1 MNKSTSYKQRCS
13 NLPTPMDQIDAT
25 LIARLG
31 GKCYTSRQHLSLLNF
46 KKFDLIHSLMWA
58 DYPCGP
64 PLLFPSLSIDCH
76 GLTPKCG
83 ERRRCHLALPQRHSK
98 SCLLNKRLELYEGQ
112 INRLY
117 SLFARTQ
124 PDRLALN
131 SQHSCHA
138 MRE

>member
-1 MNKSTSYKQRCS
+1 
-13 NLPTPMDQIDAT
+13 
-25 LIARLG
+25 
-31 GKCYTSRQHLSLLNF
+31 
-46 KKFDLIHSLMWA
+46 MWA
-58 DYPCGP
+58 HYPCGH
-64 PLLFPSLSIDCH
+64 PLLFPNLPIDRH

-117 SLFARTQ
+117 SLFARTL

-131 SQHSCHA
+131 FQHDCHS
-138 MRE
+138 MVE

>member
-13 NLPTPMDQIDAT
+13 NLPTPIDQIDAT

-31 GKCYTSRQHLSLLNF
+31 RKCYTSRQHLSLLHF
-46 KKFDLIHSLMWA
+46 KKFDLIHSRMWA
-58 DYPCGP
+58 DYPCGH
-64 PLLFPSLSIDCH
+64 PLLFSSLPIDRH

-83 ERRRCHLALPQRHSK
+83 ERRPCHPAFSQRHFK
-98 SCLLNKRLELYEGQ
+98 SGLLNKRLELYEGQ

-117 SLFARTQ
+117 SLFARKL
-124 PDRLALN
+124 PDRLPLN
-131 SQHSCHA
+131 SQLSCHA

>member
-1 MNKSTSYKQRCS
+1 MNKSTSYKQRS
-13 NLPTPMDQIDAT
+13 PNLPILIDQIDAT

-46 KKFDLIHSLMWA
+46 EKSDLIHSLMWA
-58 DYPCGP
+58 DYPCGH
-64 PLLFPSLSIDCH
+64 PLLFPSLPIDCH

-83 ERRRCHLALPQRHSK
+83 ERRRCHLALSQRHSK

-117 SLFARTQ
+117 SLFARTL

-131 SQHSCHA
+131 FEHDCHS
-138 MRE
+138 MVE